1 MVGVRD
7 GKEDGDEVGIWDGSL
22 VVGSLLGEKVGF
34 DDTPGD
40 GFIDG
45 DIVGIDGLLVGLK
58 DGPNVG
64 WGDGSLDGKTVGTDV
79 GSSDGG
85 LVGVIEGFVVG

>member
-1 MVGVRD
+1 MVD
-7 GKEDGDEVGIWDGSL
+7 
-22 VVGSLLGEKVGF
+22 GSLLGGIVGF
-34 DDTPGD
+34 DDTAGD

-64 WGDGSLDGKTVGTDV
+64 
-79 GSSDGG
+79 
-85 LVGVIEGFVVG
+85 